1 MEKISAILIDDEV
14 ACTETLAIELELYCP
29 QIEVLAGCNSAEEG
43 LSKIVALKPEL
54 VFLDIEMPWMNGFEL
69 LQQLNQINFDVI
81 FITAYDQFAL
91 KAFKFSAVDYLL
103 KPVKKEDLI
112 AAVAKVEQR
121 RAKKLSTEHIEAMLN
136 NINFLNRDF
145 PSLAVPTS
153 EGLEF
158 IPVDEILYC
167 ASDNNY
173 THIYKSSG
181 DSILLSKTLKEVE
194 GMLENRQFLRI
205 HQSYLINS
213 RHLRKYVR
221 GQGGHVVMSNG
232 KELPVARARKD
243 DILDSLGR

>member
-1 MEKISAILIDDEV
+1 MEKITTILIDDEV
-14 ACTETLAIELELYCP
+14 ACTETLALELELYCP
-29 QIEVLAGCNSAEEG
+29 QVEVLTSYNSADEA
-43 LSKIVALKPEL
+43 LSGIVSLKPEL

-69 LQQLNQINFDVI
+69 LQQLNQVSFDVI
-81 FITAYDQFAL
+81 FITAYDQFAV

-103 KPVKKEDLI
+103 KPIKKEELI
-112 AAVAKVEQR
+112 SAVAKVEQR
-121 RAKKLSTEHIEAMLN
+121 RAKRLSSAHIEAMLN

-145 PSLAVPTS
+145 PSLAVPIS

-158 IPVDEILYC
+158 VPVDEILYC

-173 THIYKSSG
+173 TYIHKISG

-205 HQSYLINS
+205 HQSFLINP

-221 GQGGHVVMSNG
+221 GQGGHVIMSNG
-232 KELPVARARKD
+232 KELPVARARKED
-243 DILDSLGR
+243 LLDSLGR

>member
-1 MEKISAILIDDEV
+1 METITTILIDDELS
-14 ACTETLAIELELYCP
+14 CTETLAIELEMYCP
-29 QIEVLAGCNSAEEG
+29 QVEVLASYNSADEALAG
-43 LSKIVALKPEL
+43 IVALKPDL

-69 LQQLNQINFDVI
+69 LQQLNQVSFDVI
-81 FITAYDQFAL
+81 FITAYDQFAV

-103 KPVKKEDLI
+103 KPIKKEELI
-112 AAVAKVEQR
+112 SAVAKVEQR
-121 RAKKLSTEHIEAMLN
+121 RAKRLSSAHIEAMLN

-145 PSLAVPTS
+145 PSLAVPIS

-158 IPVDEILYC
+158 VPVDEILYC

-173 THIYKSSG
+173 TYIHKISG

-205 HQSYLINS
+205 HQSFLINP

-221 GQGGHVVMSNG
+221 GQGGHVIMSNG
-232 KELPVARARKD
+232 KELPVARARKED
-243 DILDSLGR
+243 LLDSLGR

>member
-1 MEKISAILIDDEV
+1 MEKIATILIDDEI
-14 ACTETLAIELELYCP
+14 ACTETLHIELQLYCP
-29 QIEVLAGCNSAEEG
+29 QIEVLASYNSADEALAG
-43 LSKIVALKPEL
+43 VVALKPEL

-69 LQQLNQINFDVI
+69 LQQLNQVNFDVI
-81 FITAYDQFAL
+81 FITAYDQFAV

-103 KPVKKEDLI
+103 KPIKKEDLI

-121 RAKKLSTEHIEAMLN
+121 RAKRLSSAHIEAMLN

-153 EGLEF
+153 EGIEF

-167 ASDNNY
+167 SSDNNY
-173 THIYKSSG
+173 TYIHKAVG
-181 DSILLSKTLKEVE
+181 ESILLSKTLKDVE
-194 GMLENRQFLRI
+194 GMLEQRHFLRI
-205 HQSYLINS
+205 HQSYLINP

-243 DILDSLGR
+243 DLLDSLGK

>member
-1 MEKISAILIDDEV
+1 MEKIATILIDDEI

-29 QIEVLAGCNSAEEG
+29 QIEVLASYNSADEALAG
-43 LSKIVALKPEL
+43 VVSLKPEL

-69 LQQLNQINFDVI
+69 LQQLNQVNFDVI
-81 FITAYDQFAL
+81 FITAYDQFAV

-103 KPVKKEDLI
+103 KPIKKEDLI
-112 AAVAKVEQR
+112 SAVAKVEQR
-121 RAKKLSTEHIEAMLN
+121 RAKRLSSAHIEAMLN

-153 EGLEF
+153 EGIEF
-158 IPVDEILYC
+158 IPVDDILYC
-167 ASDNNY
+167 SSDNNY
-173 THIYKSSG
+173 TYIHKSLG
-181 DSILLSKTLKEVE
+181 GSILLSKTLKDVE
-194 GMLENRQFLRI
+194 GMLEQRHFLRI
-205 HQSYLINS
+205 HQSYLINP

-243 DILDSLGR
+243 DLLDSLGK

>member
-1 MEKISAILIDDEV
+1 MEKIATILIDDEI

-29 QIEVLAGCNSAEEG
+29 QIEVLASYNSADEALAG
-43 LSKIVALKPEL
+43 VVSLKPEL

-69 LQQLNQINFDVI
+69 LQQLNQVNFDVI
-81 FITAYDQFAL
+81 FITAYDQFAV

-103 KPVKKEDLI
+103 KPIKKEDLI
-112 AAVAKVEQR
+112 TAVAKVEQR
-121 RAKKLSTEHIEAMLN
+121 RAKRLSSAHIEAMLN

-153 EGLEF
+153 EGIEF
-158 IPVDEILYC
+158 IPVDDILYC
-167 ASDNNY
+167 SSDNNY
-173 THIYKSSG
+173 TYIHKSLG
-181 DSILLSKTLKEVE
+181 GSILLSKTLKDVE
-194 GMLENRQFLRI
+194 GMLEQRHFLRI
-205 HQSYLINS
+205 HQSYLINP

-243 DILDSLGR
+243 DLLDSLGK